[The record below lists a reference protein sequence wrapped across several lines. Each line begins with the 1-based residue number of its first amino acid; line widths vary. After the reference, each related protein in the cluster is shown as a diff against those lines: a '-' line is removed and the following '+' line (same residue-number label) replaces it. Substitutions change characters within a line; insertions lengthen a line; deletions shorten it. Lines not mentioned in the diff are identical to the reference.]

1 MVGDLS
7 VQGNKTGS
15 GLERTTKW
23 LKRESV
29 GNVLEDEA

>member
-1 MVGDLS
+1 MEDLS
-7 VQGNKTGS
+7 LEGNITGS
-15 GLERTTKW
+15 GLERTTQW